1 MHILL
6 IFFSMVSVANTNFK
20 NTYFILERSTFLL
33 NSDLLDKNIAS
44 FLLIPYML
52 QRQPTT

>member
-1 MHILL
+1 
-6 IFFSMVSVANTNFK
+6 MVSVANTNFK

-33 NSDLLDKNIAS
+33 NSDLFDKNIAS

-52 QRQPTT
+52 QRQPTP